1 MKKYK
6 LLFIVEAMGGGVFTY
21 IVDLA
26 NELVRFYDMYIAY
39 AVRPQTPVD
48 YREQFDKQI
57 HLIKVKNFTRNVDF
71 KKDLKAFFEIRKIA
85 KEISPDII
93 HLHSSKAGT
102 LGRWAFS
109 GRKTALFYTPHG
121 YSFLMADC
129 GWKKRLLFKMIEIV
143 SAKRNCTVISCSE
156 GEHMETLKL
165 TKKAAYVNNGINIAK
180 LQQLIYNSVPVK
192 KKKFTVFTLGRICA
206 QKNPVLFNW
215 IAEALPE
222 VQFIWIGD
230 GELRHE
236 LKSSNIKIT
245 GWVKR
250 EKALQYSL
258 EADVFLL
265 VSLWE
270 GLPMSLLEAMYMKKV
285 CVVSD
290 VVGNHDVIHTNQ
302 NGYVCHK
309 PSDFVKAIR
318 EVMKNGQD
326 ILAERAYEDVIREYN
341 TTIMAEKYYKIYR
354 KGFAEIK

>member
-1 MKKYK
+1 M
-6 LLFIVEAMGGGVFTY
+6 
-21 IVDLA
+21 
-26 NELVRFYDMYIAY
+26 
-39 AVRPQTPVD
+39 
-48 YREQFDKQI
+48 
-57 HLIKVKNFTRNVDF
+57 
-71 KKDLKAFFEIRKIA
+71 
-85 KEISPDII
+85 
-93 HLHSSKAGT
+93 
-102 LGRWAFS
+102 
-109 GRKTALFYTPHG
+109 
-121 YSFLMADC
+121 
-129 GWKKRLLFKMIEIV
+129 
-143 SAKRNCTVISCSE
+143 
-156 GEHMETLKL
+156 
-165 TKKAAYVNNGINIAK
+165 
-180 LQQLIYNSVPVK
+180 QQLIYNSVPVK

-302 NGYVCHK
+302 NGYVCYK

-354 KGFAEIK
+354 KGFAQIK